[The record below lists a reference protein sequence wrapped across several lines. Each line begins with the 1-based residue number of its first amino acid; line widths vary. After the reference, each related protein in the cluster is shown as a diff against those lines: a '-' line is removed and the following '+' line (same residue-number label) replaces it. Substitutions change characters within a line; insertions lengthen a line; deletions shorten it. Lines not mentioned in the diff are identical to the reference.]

1 MEMHRW
7 KHSKAET
14 RVTASLAALKSELE
28 AAVDSA
34 RNLAQDFEF
43 AEERLTEPITRD
55 RERYVC
61 CMMYR

>member
-7 KHSKAET
+7 KYSKAET
-14 RVTASLAALKSELE
+14 RIAASLAALKTELE

-55 RERYVC
+55 RERFVC
-61 CMMYR
+61 LIV